1 MSNVLEG
8 GPALERKLDRT
19 LDRANSDIVLIVDDV
34 PDNLSVLHDA
44 LDESG
49 YTVLVATSGEA
60 ALQRALQALP
70 DIILLDAMMPGM
82 DGFEVAK
89 RLKAM
94 AETAHIPIIFMTGL
108 TETEYLVAALEAGGV
123 DYVTKP
129 IKPKEVMARMGVHLQ
144 GARRARQEARQAGQ
158 ARNALDAFGYASIT
172 VRMGGQADGK
182 LIWQTPLARELL
194 MRYYGTS
201 APQTP
206 EPVLNWLRHHMAEA
220 ERQIEPPRLAVEL
233 GPRRLTF
240 RLHQQ
245 TDDGDRGGD
254 WLIVMREISDDAVV
268 EAMSLSFKLTAREAE
283 VLYWVVKGKTN
294 RDIGDILG
302 SSPAT
307 VKKHLERVYA
317 KLGVETRTA
326 AAGMAMNRI
335 RQLHPQFEG

>member
-1 MSNVLEG
+1 MSSVLDG
-8 GPALERKLDRT
+8 GPALDRRLDRT

-70 DIILLDAMMPGM
+70 DIVLLDAMMPGM

-94 AETAHIPIIFMTGL
+94 PETAHIPIIFMTGL

-172 VRMGGQADGK
+172 VRMGGDADGR
-182 LIWQTPLARELL
+182 LIWQTPLARDLL

-206 EPVLNWLRHHMAEA
+206 EPVLNWLRRHMAEA
-220 ERQIEPPRLAVEL
+220 ERQIEPPRLAVEI

-245 TDDGDRGGD
+245 TDDGERGGD

-326 AAGMAMNRI
+326 AAGMAMTRI
-335 RQLHPQFEG
+335 KQLHPQFEG